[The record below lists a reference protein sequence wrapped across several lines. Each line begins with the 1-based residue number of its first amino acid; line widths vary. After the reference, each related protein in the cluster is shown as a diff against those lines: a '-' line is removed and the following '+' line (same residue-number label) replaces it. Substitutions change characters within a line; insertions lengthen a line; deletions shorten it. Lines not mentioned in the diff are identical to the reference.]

1 MNITAVYSRTTTS
14 TTTSYMCRFCGVS
27 YDDVAEMHSCT
38 ICGQTVAGGWLVRQS
53 HDQPEYDQPEHDQPA
68 PGWHLIYRAA

>member
-1 MNITAVYSRTTTS
+1 MNITAVHPRTTTS
-14 TTTSYMCRFCGVS
+14 TTASYMCRFCGVS

-38 ICGQTVAGGWLVRQS
+38 ICGQTVAGGWLVKQS
-53 HDQPEYDQPEHDQPA
+53 HDYLEHDPSEHDEPA